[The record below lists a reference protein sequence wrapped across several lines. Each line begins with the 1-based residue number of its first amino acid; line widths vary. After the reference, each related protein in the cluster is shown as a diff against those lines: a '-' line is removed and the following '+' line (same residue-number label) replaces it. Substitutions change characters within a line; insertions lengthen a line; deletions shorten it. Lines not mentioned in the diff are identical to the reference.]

1 MHSSNRATL
10 GTAMAGLS
18 VSVALA
24 LTLGS
29 ASAFAGYLP
38 LLHAGQNGTG
48 VVIPQFLLLVNGT
61 SKLLLVDGTSKL
73 LLN

>member
-1 MHSSNRATL
+1 MRSFNL
-10 GTAMAGLS
+10 GL
-18 VSVALA
+18 ALA
-24 LTLGS
+24 LALS
-29 ASAFAGYLP
+29 NPAWAGFLP

-48 VVIPQFLLLVNGT
+48 VVIPQFLLLVDGT